1 MTNIL
6 KAKPLTALL
15 FATAAVAGV
24 GALIVHA
31 LSGNARQVAELVGVV
46 ANASLVTWMVR
57 HGVGPLDLLIRLLLW
72 KQAVLLGL
80 REELAAAWVS
90 LLENHAERL
99 QRVRARHVGGAR

>member
-1 MTNIL
+1 MTLLRNRT
-6 KAKPLTALL
+6 LTFLML
-15 FATAAVAGV
+15 ATAAVAGI
-24 GALIVHA
+24 GALILHA

-46 ANASLVTWMVR
+46 AAASLVAWMVR
-57 HGVGPLDLLIRLLLW
+57 HGAGPLDLLIRLLLW

-99 QRVRARHVGGAR
+99 QRVRARHVGGEW